1 MVRSCCPAWERGQ
14 GALARPPKIKLH
26 FAYVSVISS
35 TAPFLTFLAVS
46 RLLARHNLEGMWEE
60 KGGGGWKEHC
70 EIFIPPL
77 TVDIPVSKITYSP
90 KMSHY
95 PRSSESATFVGE
107 SQRVLFYVLVS
118 ELFTFSSLSVYT
130 FHMRKGQKII
140 QLLFGTFYTWAFSA
154 EGCLVSRVFHLFSIA
169 MTANIVEL
177 TLISG
182 PQKKSF

>member
-60 KGGGGWKEHC
+60 KGEGWKEHC

-77 TVDIPVSKITYSP
+77 TVDIPVSKITYSL

-140 QLLFGTFYTWAFSA
+140 QLLFGTFYTWALSA

>member
-60 KGGGGWKEHC
+60 KGGGWKEHC

-118 ELFTFSSLSVYT
+118 ELLSLHCLFTHFTWEKGKKLYSYFLGHFTPEHSLL
-130 FHMRKGQKII
+130 KD
-140 QLLFGTFYTWAFSA
+140 A
-154 EGCLVSRVFHLFSIA
+154 
-169 MTANIVEL
+169 
-177 TLISG
+177 
-182 PQKKSF
+182 